1 MRAQKSESRIQNSEV
16 FVFRLLFWLLASGF
30 WLLTSDAFATTI
42 TADHLEYF
50 RSENKYVATGNVRM
64 EKDGSVLLADRAILY
79 DTTSDAEAFGH
90 VTFEDATTLI
100 NAERAEMNLGTKT
113 GRLYNTII
121 LIKDRKGGAGQ
132 SKGQGSQDIVAKGA
146 FAREG
151 EIEYRIR
158 SDKIEKLSDSHY
170 YAPEATFT
178 TCTDKPSDP
187 DWCFRGEKVDIVVG
201 KKLTTKNVTYRVKGL
216 PILYSPFL
224 WAPLASDRETGFLF
238 PVFGNSSTK
247 GFQFSPSFFWAID
260 ENKDATFYLDYYS
273 KRGLGKG
280 IEYRYLDFDNKGTWY
295 LYHLKDKELNKTF
308 YEIKGSHDHQ
318 LGDIRAFADIN
329 YVNEEDFLQE
339 YGRNR
344 NLRIQRFLQSSA
356 EISVPFKYSRA
367 YLLGQHWIDLQNK
380 NAEEPQRLPELG
392 YVVNPT
398 SIGPLL
404 FSMTSTAT
412 NFIRDK
418 GPKGQRID
426 INPTLA
432 YSFGDAV
439 RVFQSLSLRETA
451 YNLSNSD
458 PFDSSPHRETFEY
471 RANALTRFTRNYA
484 AATHIVEPSLS
495 FAFIPQTHPLPV
507 FDSAELFNKTAQ
519 ASFSLYNSLAFRKF
533 SLASTLTQSLNFHAG
548 DRPLAPTA
556 LAISLSGPVTL
567 TYDMSYNFNTGHTET
582 MNSSISTQIVKNTS
596 IKFSEYYSRSG
607 TTQLNAEIASILS
620 KRLMFTTNAWYDL
633 KGKGLRDSSFLLRYL
648 QQCWALDM
656 VFSRKPGD
664 DQRAT
669 EYKFTLLVQLKGL
682 EFGGGKGLTLY
693 EFGY

>member
-1 MRAQKSESRIQNSEV
+1 MRTQNPEFRIQNSEV
-16 FVFRLLFWLLASGF
+16 LVFLFSFLFWLLASGSCI
-30 WLLTSDAFATTI
+30 LSSDAFATTI
-42 TADHLEYF
+42 TADHLEHF
-50 RSENKYVATGNVRM
+50 RSENKYVATGNVRI

-100 NAERAEMNLGTKT
+100 NAERAEMNLDTKT
-113 GRLYNTII
+113 GKLYNTII
-121 LIKDRKGGAGQ
+121 LLKDQKGGSGL
-132 SKGQGSQDIVAKGA
+132 SKATSSQDLVNKSA
-146 FAREG
+146 FVREG
-151 EIEYRIR
+151 KIDYRIR

-178 TCTDKPSDP
+178 TCTDDPSDP

-216 PILYSPFL
+216 PVLYSPYL

-280 IEYRYLDFDNKGTWY
+280 IEYRYLDFDNKGMWY
-295 LYHLKDKELNKTF
+295 LYHLKDSELNKTF

-329 YVNEEDFLQE
+329 YVNEEDFLKE

-356 EISVPFKYSRA
+356 EISVPFRNSRA
-367 YLLGQHWIDLQNK
+367 YLLGQHWIDLEND
-380 NAEEPQRLPELG
+380 NDREPQRLPELG
-392 YVVNPT
+392 YVVNAT
-398 SIGPLL
+398 SVGPLL
-404 FSMTSTAT
+404 FSMTSAVT
-412 NFIRDK
+412 NFTRDN
-418 GPKGQRID
+418 GPKGQRVD
-426 INPTLA
+426 VNPTLA
-432 YSFGDAV
+432 YSFGNAV

-458 PFDSSPHRETFEY
+458 PFDSSLHRETFEY
-471 RANALTRFTRNYA
+471 RANALSRFTRNYA
-484 AATHIVEPSLS
+484 SATHIVEPSFS
-495 FAFIPQTHPLPV
+495 FTFIPQTHPLPT
-507 FDSAELFNKTAQ
+507 FDSTELFNKTSQ
-519 ASFSLYNSLAFRKF
+519 ASFSLYNSLAFRRF

-556 LAISLSGPVTL
+556 LSISLSGPVTL
-567 TYDMSYNFNTGHTET
+567 TYDMSYNFNTGHTVT
-582 MNSSISTQIVKNTS
+582 MNASITTNLVMNTW
-596 IKFSEYYSRSG
+596 IKFSE
-607 TTQLNAEIASILS
+607 
-620 KRLMFTTNAWYDL
+620 
-633 KGKGLRDSSFLLRYL
+633 
-648 QQCWALDM
+648 
-656 VFSRKPGD
+656 
-664 DQRAT
+664 
-669 EYKFTLLVQLKGL
+669 
-682 EFGGGKGLTLY
+682 
-693 EFGY
+693 